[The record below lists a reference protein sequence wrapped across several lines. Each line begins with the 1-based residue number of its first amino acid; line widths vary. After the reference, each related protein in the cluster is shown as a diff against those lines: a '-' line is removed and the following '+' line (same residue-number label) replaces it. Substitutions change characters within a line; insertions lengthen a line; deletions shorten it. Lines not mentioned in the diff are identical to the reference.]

1 MQVWQLWHYNNNGCI
16 LPLERKGAVIGN
28 SVKRTFR
35 GTGERQSQ
43 SGGYEINLQRK
54 GESISRRVDDENSV
68 EALTLKSM

>member
-1 MQVWQLWHYNNNGCI
+1 M
-16 LPLERKGAVIGN
+16 
-28 SVKRTFR
+28 KRTFR

-43 SGGYEINLQRK
+43 SGGHEINLQRK